1 MKDSTLEILAPLLSD
16 LRAYSVLDEV
26 RPAAFHLGGRDFVHF
41 HETPQGPVADVRLSR
56 GRVHMPVST
65 DSEQAELLE
74 RIERQLSSLESHGIR
89 RRHGKSGP
97 GMNEM
102 GNKTMKRR

>member
-1 MKDSTLEILAPLLSD
+1 
-16 LRAYSVLDEV
+16 
-26 RPAAFHLGGRDFVHF
+26 
-41 HETPQGPVADVRLSR
+41 
-56 GRVHMPVST
+56 MPVST